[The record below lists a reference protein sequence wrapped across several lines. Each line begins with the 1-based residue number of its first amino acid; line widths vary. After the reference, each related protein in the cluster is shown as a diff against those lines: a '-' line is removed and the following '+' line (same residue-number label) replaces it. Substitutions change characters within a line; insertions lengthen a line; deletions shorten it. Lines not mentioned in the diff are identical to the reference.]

1 MSSADYQTALGAATG
16 VILADEFAPGL
27 LGSAREVLAAIA
39 AGKMPRLRRVIMIS
53 HIGVTRRWGSH
64 LAPLSQRSFINNA
77 ALQSGVDI
85 GVDRGCRHRVLT
97 TQGAHTG
104 CSHRVF
110 TESVDRGR

>member
-1 MSSADYQTALGAATG
+1 MKRRGCSPGPTDRPTIDALGALDAVECIDMSSADYQTALGAATG

-64 LAPLSQRSFINNA
+64 LAPLS
-77 ALQSGVDI
+77 
-85 GVDRGCRHRVLT
+85 
-97 TQGAHTG
+97 
-104 CSHRVF
+104 
-110 TESVDRGR
+110 